1 MDSVFG
7 GKSLSLEEAIGL
19 PSYVRYWGKAARAYP
34 PPQSL
39 YSGWHPLPYHCLD
52 VAAVGFEYFGQE
64 SEISNW
70 FSGQLDC
77 SRPAWAQWAAFFL
90 SLHDLGKFSEAFQ
103 SQKPELFEAIQGR
116 APDPAKSYTERH
128 DSLGQWLWR
137 DYLADRAVED
147 GWFGGAAE
155 LHMSGLDT
163 WIRAVMG
170 HHGQPPKHVPA
181 YSSIDDYYSRRDK
194 KAALAFVDAMRELL
208 LPQSAAEI
216 PAALDA
222 THFEHVSQALSWW
235 FAGVAVLADWLGSNT
250 EYFPYQPDE
259 MPLAEYWNLARQ
271 RARRAL
277 QASGV
282 VSQKLVTGKS
292 FADLF
297 NKITT
302 PSPLQQWAIDTEIP
316 EGPQICL
323 LEDVTGAGKTEAA
336 LTIAYRL
343 MESGAAHGFFVAL
356 PTMATANAMYA
367 RMAGF
372 YRQLFSG
379 DASLVLAHGSRELVE
394 RFAASV
400 LPYSHAEG
408 DSEQRDE
415 TASARCTAW
424 LADHN
429 KRALLSQA
437 GVGTI
442 DQALLGV
449 LHSKH
454 QSLRLLGLFHKVLI
468 VDEVHACDA
477 YMQGVLEVLLEFL
490 ARAGGSVIL
499 LSATLP
505 AYMKQALLAAYAR
518 GRNSAG
524 PDIKNLAYPLATAWR
539 SSFPY
544 KAEETPLGT
553 LDAVKRTVAI
563 NYRHQQAEIVA
574 IIDAAL
580 ASGQC
585 VCWIRNTVADAME
598 AFELFAVHLP
608 RERLTLFH
616 ARFALGDRL
625 AKEEDVLAAFGP
637 ESGASQRAGRLV
649 IATQV
654 IEQSLDVDFD
664 LLVSDLAPI
673 DRLIQR
679 AGRLRRHSRDVVGNR
694 LKADTP
700 DQRGLPLMVVFGPA
714 WNAEPA
720 ANWFKN
726 TFPKTAGVYPDHS
739 QLWLTAKALQVGS
752 FSMPEDA
759 RTLIEGVFGEAS
771 DIPQGLQRNNLTV
784 QGQQM
789 AVASLAKVNT
799 LNFADGYK
807 RGDVLDWWSEAKT
820 PSRLGDASVNVVL
833 ARWEGGRLS
842 PWAQRPSH
850 AWAYSAVR
858 VAERLL
864 ASASQPEGGTRQ
876 KEHMRITEQ
885 LPGKGK
891 WSILL
896 ALEQTKTGRWQAHA
910 WSGESQGRPAQLRLW
925 EYDEGMGLWLVDEPT
940 SEEPE

>member
-1 MDSVFG
+1 MSTDFEV
-7 GKSLSLEEAIGL
+7 IM
-19 PSYVRYWGKAARAYP
+19 RYWGKADPNYP
-34 PPQSL
+34 DGQK
-39 YSGWHPLPYHCLD
+39 WHPLAYHSLD
-52 VAAVGFEYFGQE
+52 VAAVGIEYLNQE
-64 SEISNW
+64 AVISDW
-70 FSGQLDC
+70 FVEQLHCD
-77 SRPAWAQWAAFFL
+77 RAAWVQWAAFWL

-103 SQKPELFEAIQGR
+103 SQKPELFEVLQGR
-116 APDPAKSYTERH
+116 EPDPAKPYTERH

-137 DYLADRAVED
+137 DYLADRAIED
-147 GWFGGAAE
+147 GWFGGTTE
-155 LHMSGLDT
+155 LQMPGLDV
-163 WIRAVMG
+163 WMRAVTG
-170 HHGQPPKHVPA
+170 HHGQPPKAVPA
-181 YSSIDDYYSRRDK
+181 YCAIDDYYSRRDK
-194 KAALAFVDAMRELL
+194 KSSLVFVDAMRGLL
-208 LPQSAAEI
+208 LTQSAAEI

-222 THFEHVSQALSWW
+222 AQFEHVSQAFSWW

-250 EYFPYQPDE
+250 DFFTYQPAA
-259 MPLAEYWNLARQ
+259 MPLEEYWLHAREQ
-271 RARRAL
+271 AKKAL

-282 VSQKLVTGKS
+282 VSQKIVARKS
-292 FADLF
+292 FAELF
-297 NKITT
+297 NEITT

-316 EGPQICL
+316 ECPQIHL

-343 MESGAAHGFFVAL
+343 MERGAAHSFFIAL
-356 PTMATANAMYA
+356 PTMATANAMYK
-367 RMAGF
+367 RMANF
-372 YRQLFSG
+372 YQQLFAG
-379 DASLVLAHGSRELVE
+379 DANLVLAHGSRQLVE

-400 LPYSHAEG
+400 LPYSHAE
-408 DSEQRDE
+408 DDLEQQDE

-477 YMQGVLEVLLEFL
+477 YMQGVLEVLLEFH

-499 LSATLP
+499 LTATL
-505 AYMKQALLAAYAR
+505 AAHMKQALLAAYAR
-518 GRNSAG
+518 GRGGSC
-524 PDIKNLAYPLATAWR
+524 PSVQSVAYPLATAWL
-539 SSFPY
+539 SSFPD
-544 KAEETPLGT
+544 KLDEDSLGT
-553 LDAVKRTVAI
+553 RAAVKRTVSI
-563 NYRHQQAEIVA
+563 DYRHQQTEIVA
-574 IIDAAL
+574 MIDAAL

-598 AFELFAVHLP
+598 AFELFARRLP
-608 RERLTLFH
+608 QERLTLFH

-625 AKEEDVLAAFGP
+625 AKEEDILTAFGP
-637 ESGASQRAGRLV
+637 ESNASKRAGRLV

-679 AGRLRRHSRDVVGNR
+679 AGRLRRHNRDVTGNR
-694 LKADTP
+694 LAADEP
-700 DQRGLPLMVVFGPA
+700 DQRGMPLMAVFGPA

-720 ANWFKN
+720 ARWFKD
-726 TFPKTAGVYPDHS
+726 TFPKAAGVYPDHS
-739 QLWLTAKALQVGS
+739 QLWLTAKALQVGC

-759 RTLIEGVFGEAS
+759 RALIDGVFGEAS
-771 DIPQGLQRNNLTV
+771 EIPQGLQWNNLTV

-789 AVASLAKVNT
+789 AEASHAKLNT
-799 LNFADGYK
+799 LNFSAGYR

-833 ARWEGGRLS
+833 ARWEGGCLA
-842 PWAQRPSH
+842 PWAQRPAH
-850 AWAYSAVR
+850 AWAYSTVR

-864 ASASQPEGGTRQ
+864 ASAPQPEDSTRQ
-876 KEHMRITEQ
+876 EEYLRITEQ

-896 ALEQTKTGRWQAHA
+896 ALEQNKTGRWQAQA
-910 WSGESQGRPAQLRLW
+910 WSGESQGRPAQLHLW
-925 EYDEGMGLWLVDEPT
+925 EYDDRVGLRLVDEST
-940 SEEPE
+940 NEETE

>member
-1 MDSVFG
+1 MDSDCG
-7 GKSLSLEEAIGL
+7 GKSLSGEEGNAL
-19 PSYVRYWGKAARAYP
+19 PSYLRYWGKADSNYP
-34 PPQSL
+34 GEQK
-39 YSGWHPLPYHCLD
+39 WHPVVYHCLD
-52 VAAVGFEYFGQE
+52 VAAVGFEYLNQE
-64 SEISNW
+64 ADISDW
-70 FSGQLDC
+70 FCGQLHC
-77 SRPAWAQWAAFFL
+77 SRSAWIQWATFLL

-103 SQKPELFEAIQGR
+103 AQKPELFETLQER
-116 APDPAKSYTERH
+116 KPDPAKSYTERH

-147 GWFGGAAE
+147 GWFGSAAE
-155 LHMSGLDT
+155 LRMTGIDV
-163 WIRAVMG
+163 WMRAVMG
-170 HHGQPPKHVPA
+170 HHGQPPKAVPA
-181 YSSIDDYYSRRDK
+181 YCSIDDYYSKRDK
-194 KAALAFVDAMRELL
+194 KAALAFVDVMRDLL

-222 THFEHVSQALSWW
+222 TQFEHVGQTLSWW

-250 EYFPYQPDE
+250 DFFPYQPAAMSLD
-259 MPLAEYWNLARQ
+259 EYWRYARQ
-271 RARRAL
+271 QAQKAL
-277 QASGV
+277 RASGV
-282 VSQKLVTGKS
+282 VPQRLIAERS
-292 FADLF
+292 FTDLF
-297 NKITT
+297 DKITT

-316 EGPQICL
+316 EGPQIYL
-323 LEDVTGAGKTEAA
+323 LEDVTGAGKTEAS

-343 MESGAAHGFFVAL
+343 MERGAAHGFFVAL

-372 YRQLFSG
+372 YRKLFDG
-379 DASLVLAHGSRELVE
+379 DANLVLAHGSRQLVE
-394 RFAASV
+394 LFAASV
-400 LPYSHAEG
+400 LPASHTE
-408 DSEQRDE
+408 DDREQEDE

-477 YMQGVLEVLLEFL
+477 YMQGVLEVLLEFH

-505 AYMKQALLAAYAR
+505 SYMKQALLAAFAR
-518 GRNSAG
+518 GRDSTRPSILN
-524 PDIKNLAYPLATAWR
+524 DAYPLATAWQ
-539 SSFPY
+539 SSLPD
-544 KAEETPLGT
+544 KPVEAPLGT
-553 LDAVKRTVAI
+553 RAAVKRTVSI
-563 NYRHQQAEIVA
+563 DYCHQQAEIVSV
-574 IIDAAL
+574 IDAAL
-580 ASGQC
+580 TAGQC
-585 VCWIRNTVADAME
+585 VCWVRNSVADAME
-598 AFELFAVHLP
+598 AFELFAKHLP

-679 AGRLRRHSRDVVGNR
+679 AGRLRRHGRDISGNR
-694 LKADTP
+694 LVDGEP
-700 DQRGLPLMVVFGPA
+700 DQRGGALMVVFGPA
-714 WNAEPA
+714 WTAEPA
-720 ANWFKN
+720 ANWFKSA
-726 TFPKTAGVYPDHS
+726 FPKAAGVYPDHS
-739 QLWLTAKALQVGS
+739 QLWLTAKALQIGR

-759 RTLIEGVFGEAS
+759 RPLIEGVFGEAS
-771 DIPQGLQRNNLTV
+771 DIPKGLQRNNLTV

-789 AVASLAKVNT
+789 AISSLAKVNT

-807 RGDVLDWWSEAKT
+807 RGDVVDWWSEAKT

-833 ARWEGGRLS
+833 ARWEGGRLL
-842 PWAQRPSH
+842 PWAQRPAH
-850 AWAYSAVR
+850 AWAYSTVR

-864 ASASQPEGGTRQ
+864 ASALPPEDSGLQ
-876 KEHMRITEQ
+876 EEYLRIIEQ

-896 ALEQTKTGRWQAHA
+896 TLEQTKTGRWQAHA
-910 WSGESQGRPAQLRLW
+910 WSGESQGRPAQLRPW
-925 EYDEGMGLWLVDEPT
+925 EYDERMGLRAVDEST
-940 SEEPE
+940 DEDAE

>member
-1 MDSVFG
+1 MEIPDYQNDLIFQ
-7 GKSLSLEEAIGL
+7 
-19 PSYVRYWGKAARAYP
+19 YWGKADPNYP
-34 PPQSL
+34 GEPK
-39 YSGWHPLPYHCLD
+39 WHPVTYHALE
-52 VAAVGFEYFGQE
+52 VAAVGLEYLNQE
-64 SEISNW
+64 TVISDW
-70 FSGQLDC
+70 FCGQLHC
-77 SRPAWAQWAAFFL
+77 SRPAWVQWAAFWL

-103 SQKPELFEAIQGR
+103 SQKPELFEVLQGR
-116 APDPAKSYTERH
+116 EPDPAKSYTERH

-137 DYLADRAVED
+137 DCLADRAVED
-147 GWFGGAAE
+147 VWFGGTTE
-155 LHMSGLDT
+155 LQMPGLDV
-163 WIRAVMG
+163 WMRAVTG
-170 HHGQPPKHVPA
+170 HHGQPPKAVPA
-181 YSSIDDYYSRRDK
+181 YCAIDDYYSRQDK
-194 KAALAFVDAMRELL
+194 KAALAFVDAMRDLL
-208 LPQSAAEI
+208 LQQSAAEI
-216 PAALDA
+216 PATLDA
-222 THFEHVSQALSWW
+222 TQFEHVSQALSWW
-235 FAGVAVLADWLGSNT
+235 FAGIAVLADWLGSNT
-250 EYFPYQPDE
+250 DFFAYQSAT
-259 MPLAEYWNLARQ
+259 MPLEEYWRNARQ
-271 RARRAL
+271 QAKKAL

-282 VSQKLVTGKS
+282 LSQKLVASQS

-297 NKITT
+297 DEITT
-302 PSPLQQWAIDTEIP
+302 LSPLQQWAIDTEIL
-316 EGPQICL
+316 EGPQIYL

-336 LTIAYRL
+336 LTLAYRL
-343 MESGAAHGFFVAL
+343 MERGTGHSFFIAL

-367 RMAGF
+367 RMSNF
-372 YRQLFSG
+372 YQRLFAG
-379 DASLVLAHGSRELVE
+379 DANLVLAHGSRQLVE
-394 RFAASV
+394 SFAASV
-400 LPYSHAEG
+400 LPSSHAE
-408 DSEQRDE
+408 DDLEQQDE

-424 LADHN
+424 LADQN

-442 DQALLGV
+442 DQVLLGV

-477 YMQGVLEVLLEFL
+477 YMQGVLEVLLEFH
-490 ARAGGSVIL
+490 ARAGGSMIL

-505 AYMKQALLAAYAR
+505 AHMKQALLAAYAR
-518 GRNSAG
+518 GRDSAC
-524 PDIKNLAYPLATAWR
+524 PSIQNVAYPLATAWQ
-539 SSFPY
+539 SSFPD
-544 KAEETPLGT
+544 KLVEAV
-553 LDAVKRTVAI
+553 LDTRAAVKRTVSI
-563 NYRHQQAEIVA
+563 EYLHQQTDIVA
-574 IIDAAL
+574 MIDAAL

-585 VCWIRNTVADAME
+585 ICWIRNTVADAME
-598 AFELFAVHLP
+598 TFELFAKYLP
-608 RERLTLFH
+608 QERLTLFH

-637 ESGASQRAGRLV
+637 ESNASKRTGRLV

-679 AGRLRRHSRDVVGNR
+679 AGRLRRHNRDVIGNR
-694 LKADTP
+694 LAADQP
-700 DQRGLPLMVVFGPA
+700 DQRGMPLMAVFGPA

-726 TFPKTAGVYPDHS
+726 AFPKAAGVYPDHS
-739 QLWLTAKALQVGS
+739 QLWLTAKALQVGC

-759 RTLIEGVFGEAS
+759 RALIEGVFGEAS
-771 DIPQGLQRNNLTV
+771 EIPQGLQRNNLTV

-789 AVASLAKVNT
+789 AEASHAKINT
-799 LNFADGYK
+799 LNFSAGYR

-833 ARWEGGRLS
+833 ARWEGGYLL

-850 AWAYSAVR
+850 AWAYSTVR

-864 ASASQPEGGTRQ
+864 ASAPQPEESTRQ
-876 KEHMRITEQ
+876 EEHLRIIEQ

-896 ALEQTKTGRWQAHA
+896 ALEQTKTGCWQAHA

-925 EYDEGMGLWLVDEPT
+925 EYDGRMGLRLLDDKEST
-940 SEEPE
+940 NEETE

>member
-1 MDSVFG
+1 MSTDREV
-7 GKSLSLEEAIGL
+7 IR
-19 PSYVRYWGKAARAYP
+19 RYWGKADPNYP
-34 PPQSL
+34 GEPK
-39 YSGWHPLPYHCLD
+39 WHPLAYHCLD
-52 VAAVGFEYFGQE
+52 VAAVGIEYLNHE
-64 SEISNW
+64 VVISDW
-70 FSGQLDC
+70 FCVQLNC
-77 SRPAWAQWAAFFL
+77 SPPVWVQWAAFWL

-103 SQKPELFEAIQGR
+103 SQKPELFETLHGR
-116 APDPAKSYTERH
+116 KPDPAKSYTERH

-137 DYLADRAVED
+137 DYLADHAIED
-147 GWFGGAAE
+147 GWFGGTTE
-155 LHMSGLDT
+155 LQMPGLDV
-163 WIRAVMG
+163 WMRAVTG
-170 HHGQPPKHVPA
+170 HHGQPPKAVPA
-181 YSSIDDYYSRRDK
+181 YCSIDDYYSKRDK
-194 KAALAFVDAMRELL
+194 KAALAFVDAMRDLL

-216 PAALDA
+216 PAAFDA
-222 THFEHVSQALSWW
+222 AQFEHVSQALSWW

-250 EYFPYQPDE
+250 DTDYFAYQSAA
-259 MPLAEYWNLARQ
+259 MPLEEYWRHARQ
-271 RARRAL
+271 QAKKAL

-282 VSQKLVTGKS
+282 VSQKIIAGKS
-292 FADLF
+292 FADFF
-297 NKITT
+297 NEITT
-302 PSPLQQWAIDTEIP
+302 PSPLQQWAIDTEILG
-316 EGPQICL
+316 GPQIYL

-343 MESGAAHGFFVAL
+343 MERGAAHSFFIAL

-367 RMAGF
+367 RMATF
-372 YRQLFSG
+372 YQQLFAG
-379 DASLVLAHGSRELVE
+379 NASLVLAHGSRQLVE

-400 LPYSHAEG
+400 LPSSHAE
-408 DSEQRDE
+408 DDLEQVDE

-477 YMQGVLEVLLEFL
+477 YMQGVLEVLLEFH

-499 LSATLP
+499 LTATLS
-505 AYMKQALLAAYAR
+505 AHMKQALLAAYAR
-518 GRNSAG
+518 GRNSAC
-524 PDIKNLAYPLATAWR
+524 PSIQSVAYPLATAWQ
-539 SSFPY
+539 SSFPD
-544 KAEETPLGT
+544 KLDEAALGT
-553 LDAVKRTVAI
+553 RAAVKRTVSI
-563 NYRHQQAEIVA
+563 DYRHQQTEIIA
-574 IIDAAL
+574 MIDAAL

-585 VCWIRNTVADAME
+585 VCWIRNTVTDAME
-598 AFELFAVHLP
+598 AFELFTRRLP
-608 RERLTLFH
+608 QERLTLFH

-637 ESGASQRAGRLV
+637 ESNASKRAGRLV

-664 LLVSDLAPI
+664 MLVSDLAPI

-679 AGRLRRHSRDVVGNR
+679 AGRLRRHTRDVTGNR
-694 LKADTP
+694 LAADEA
-700 DQRGLPLMVVFGPA
+700 DQRGMPLMVVFGPA

-720 ANWFKN
+720 AHWFKN
-726 TFPKTAGVYPDHS
+726 VFPKAAGVYPDHS
-739 QLWLTAKALQVGS
+739 QLWLTVKALQVGC

-759 RTLIEGVFGEAS
+759 RILIESVFGETS
-771 DIPQGLQRNNLTV
+771 EIPQGLQRNNLTV

-789 AVASLAKVNT
+789 ADASLAKMNA
-799 LNFADGYK
+799 LNFASGYR

-833 ARWEGGRLS
+833 ARWEGERLL
-842 PWAQRPSH
+842 PWAKRTDH

-858 VAERLL
+858 VAERLV
-864 ASASQPEGGTRQ
+864 ASTPQPEDAARQ
-876 KEHMRITEQ
+876 QEFLRVSEQ
-885 LPGKGK
+885 LPAKGK

-896 ALEQTKTGRWQAHA
+896 ALEQTSSGRWQAHA
-910 WSGESQGRPAQLRLW
+910 WSGESVGRPAQLRLW
-925 EYDEGMGLWLVDEPT
+925 EYDDRVGLRLVDEST
-940 SEEPE
+940 NEDAE